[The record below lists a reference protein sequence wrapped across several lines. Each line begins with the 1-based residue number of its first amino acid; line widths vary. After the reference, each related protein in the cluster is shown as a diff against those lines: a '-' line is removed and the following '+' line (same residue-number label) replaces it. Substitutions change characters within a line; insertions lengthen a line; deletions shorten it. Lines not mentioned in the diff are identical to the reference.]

1 MRRCIVLLLIIGT
14 AWAQTGL
21 DKIVLKDGTE
31 YLGKYLRTEKRLVYF
46 NQHKSKNERLAR
58 IISIQDVSTL
68 QLMDGGSVDFE
79 FYEKNYPKEY
89 KNSKLITLRCV
100 LPVIVGF
107 IILYSMES
115 ESTPEYQE
123 DYTLPFKPLNRVY

>member
-1 MRRCIVLLLIIGT
+1 MRRCTVFLLIIGT

-68 QLMDGGSVDFE
+68 QLMDGGSVDSE
-79 FYEKNYPKEY
+79 FREKNYPEQY
-89 KNSKLITLRCV
+89 KNSKLIILSCA
-100 LPVIVGF
+100 LPLIVGF
-107 IILYSMES
+107 IILYSMKS
-115 ESTPEYQE
+115 ESPPEYQE
-123 DYTLPFKPLNRVY
+123 DYTLPF

>member
-1 MRRCIVLLLIIGT
+1 MRRCLALLLIIGT
-14 AWAQTGL
+14 AWAKTGL

-58 IISIQDVSTL
+58 IISIQDINTL
-68 QLMDGGSVDFE
+68 QLMDGGSVDFQ
-79 FYEKNYPKEY
+79 FHEKNYPKQY
-89 KNSKLITLRCV
+89 KNSKFIILSCA
-100 LPVIVGF
+100 LPLIVGF

-115 ESTPEYQE
+115 ESPPE
-123 DYTLPFKPLNRVY
+123 

>member
-1 MRRCIVLLLIIGT
+1 MRRCLALLLIIGT

-31 YLGKYLRTEKRLVYF
+31 DLGKYLRTEKRLVYF

-58 IISIQDVSTL
+58 IISIQDVNTL
-68 QLMDGGSVDFE
+68 QLMDGGSVDFQ
-79 FYEKNYPKEY
+79 FHEKNYPKQY
-89 KNSKLITLRCV
+89 KNSKFIILSCA
-100 LPVIVGF
+100 LPLIVGF

-115 ESTPEYQE
+115 ESPPEYQE
-123 DYTLPFKPLNRVY
+123 DYTLPF

>member
-1 MRRCIVLLLIIGT
+1 M
-14 AWAQTGL
+14 AQNGL
-21 DKIVLKDGTE
+21 DELVLKDGTE
-31 YLGKYLRTEKRLVYF
+31 YLGVYLRTEKRLVYF
-46 NQHKSKNERLAR
+46 NQYKSKNERLAR
-58 IISIQDVSTL
+58 IISFQDVSTL

-107 IILYSMES
+107 IILYSVES

-123 DYTLPFKPLNRVY
+123 DYTLPF

>member
-1 MRRCIVLLLIIGT
+1 MRRCLALLLIIGT

-58 IISIQDVSTL
+58 IISIQDVNTL
-68 QLMDGGSVDFE
+68 QLIDGGSIDFQ
-79 FYEKNYPKEY
+79 FHEKNYPKQY
-89 KNSKLITLRCV
+89 KNSKFIILSCA
-100 LPVIVGF
+100 LPLIVGF

-115 ESTPEYQE
+115 ESPPEYQE
-123 DYTLPFKPLNRVY
+123 DYTLPF

>member
-89 KNSKLITLRCV
+89 KNSKFINL
-100 LPVIVGF
+100 VIGSC
-107 IILYSMES
+107 IIVSIGGLLFLSFF
-115 ESTPEYQE
+115 
-123 DYTLPFKPLNRVY
+123 PFDLSFGSSSDHCCF

>member
-1 MRRCIVLLLIIGT
+1 MRRCLALLLIIGT

-58 IISIQDVSTL
+58 IISIQDVNTL
-68 QLMDGGSVDFE
+68 QLIDGGSIDFQ
-79 FYEKNYPKEY
+79 FHEKNYPKQY
-89 KNSKLITLRCV
+89 KNSKFIILSCA
-100 LPVIVGF
+100 LPLIVGF

-115 ESTPEYQE
+115 ESPPEYQD
-123 DYTLPFKPLNRVY
+123 DYTLPF

>member
-68 QLMDGGSVDFE
+68 QLMDGGSVDFQ
-79 FYEKNYPKEY
+79 FHEKNYPKQY
-89 KNSKLITLRCV
+89 KNSKFIILSYA
-100 LPVIVGF
+100 LPLIVGF

-115 ESTPEYQE
+115 ESPPEYQE
-123 DYTLPFKPLNRVY
+123 DYTLPF

>member
-46 NQHKSKNERLAR
+46 NQYKSKNERLAR

-68 QLMDGGSVDFE
+68 QLMDGESVDFE
-79 FYEKNYPKEY
+79 FYQKNYPKEY
-89 KNSKLITLRCV
+89 KNSKLINL
-100 LPVIVGF
+100 VIGSCLIVSIGG
-107 IILYSMES
+107 ILFLSFF
-115 ESTPEYQE
+115 
-123 DYTLPFKPLNRVY
+123 PFDLSFGSSSDHCCF

>member
-1 MRRCIVLLLIIGT
+1 MRRCLALLLIIGT

-31 YLGKYLRTEKRLVYF
+31 YLGKYLRTEKRSVYF
-46 NQHKSKNERLAR
+46 NQYKSKNERLAR

-68 QLMDGGSVDFE
+68 QLMDGGSVDFQ
-79 FYEKNYPKEY
+79 FHEKNYPKQY
-89 KNSKLITLRCV
+89 KNSKFIILSCA
-100 LPVIVGF
+100 LPLIVGF

-115 ESTPEYQE
+115 ESPPEYQE
-123 DYTLPFKPLNRVY
+123 DYTLPF

>member
-1 MRRCIVLLLIIGT
+1 MRRCLALLLIIGT

-68 QLMDGGSVDFE
+68 QLMDERSVDFE
-79 FYEKNYPKEY
+79 FYEKNYLKEY
-89 KNSKLITLRCV
+89 KNSNFIILSCA
-100 LPVIVGF
+100 LPLIVGF

-115 ESTPEYQE
+115 ESPPGYQE
-123 DYTLPFKPLNRVY
+123 DYTLPF

>member
-1 MRRCIVLLLIIGT
+1 MRRCLALILIIGT

-58 IISIQDVSTL
+58 IISIQDVNTL
-68 QLMDGGSVDFE
+68 QLIDGGSIDFQ
-79 FYEKNYPKEY
+79 FHEKNYPKQY
-89 KNSKLITLRCV
+89 KNSKFIILSCA
-100 LPVIVGF
+100 LPLIVGF

-115 ESTPEYQE
+115 ESPPEYQD
-123 DYTLPFKPLNRVY
+123 DYTLPF

>member
-1 MRRCIVLLLIIGT
+1 MRRYIVLLLITGT
-14 AWAQTGL
+14 VWAQTKL
-21 DKIVLKDGTE
+21 DELVLKDGTE

-46 NQHKSKNERLAR
+46 NQYKSKNERLAR

-89 KNSKLITLRCV
+89 KNSKLINL
-100 LPVIVGF
+100 VIGSCLIVSIGGLLF
-107 IILYSMES
+107 LSFF
-115 ESTPEYQE
+115 
-123 DYTLPFKPLNRVY
+123 PFDLSFGSSSDHCCF

>member
-14 AWAQTGL
+14 VWAQTGL

-58 IISIQDVSTL
+58 IISIQDVSSL

-79 FYEKNYPKEY
+79 FYEKNYAKQY
-89 KNSKLITLRCV
+89 KNSKFIILSCA
-100 LPVIVGF
+100 LPLIVGF

-115 ESTPEYQE
+115 ESPPEYQE
-123 DYTLPFKPLNRVY
+123 DYTLPF

>member
-1 MRRCIVLLLIIGT
+1 MRRCTVFLLIIGT

-58 IISIQDVSTL
+58 IISIQDVNTV
-68 QLMDGGSVDFE
+68 QLSDGGSIDFE
-79 FYEKNYPKEY
+79 SHKKIYPKQY
-89 KNSKLITLRCV
+89 KNSKLIILSCV
-100 LPVIVGF
+100 LPF
-107 IILYSMES
+107 IIGLIIFNSMES
-115 ESTPEYQE
+115 ESPPEYQE
-123 DYTLPFKPLNRVY
+123 DYTLPF

>member
-1 MRRCIVLLLIIGT
+1 MRRCLALLLIIGT

-58 IISIQDVSTL
+58 IISIQDVNTL
-68 QLMDGGSVDFE
+68 QLMDGGSVDFQ
-79 FYEKNYPKEY
+79 FHEKNYPKQY
-89 KNSKLITLRCV
+89 KNSKFIILSCA
-100 LPVIVGF
+100 LPLIVGF

-115 ESTPEYQE
+115 ESPPEYQE
-123 DYTLPFKPLNRVY
+123 DYTLPF

>member
-1 MRRCIVLLLIIGT
+1 MRRCTVFLLIIGT

-21 DKIVLKDGTE
+21 DKIVSKDGTE

-46 NQHKSKNERLAR
+46 NQYKSKNERLAR

-89 KNSKLITLRCV
+89 KNSKLINL
-100 LPVIVGF
+100 VIGSCLIVSIGGLLF
-107 IILYSMES
+107 LSFF
-115 ESTPEYQE
+115 
-123 DYTLPFKPLNRVY
+123 PFDLSFGSSSDHCCF

>member
-1 MRRCIVLLLIIGT
+1 MRRYIVLLLITGT
-14 AWAQTGL
+14 VWAQTGL

-58 IISIQDVSTL
+58 IISIQDVNTL
-68 QLMDGGSVDFE
+68 QLMDGGSVDFQ
-79 FYEKNYPKEY
+79 FHEKNYPKQY
-89 KNSKLITLRCV
+89 KNSKFIILSCA
-100 LPVIVGF
+100 LPLIVGF

-115 ESTPEYQE
+115 ESPPEYQE
-123 DYTLPFKPLNRVY
+123 DYTLPF

>member
-79 FYEKNYPKEY
+79 FHEKNYPKQY
-89 KNSKLITLRCV
+89 KNSKFIILSCA
-100 LPVIVGF
+100 LPLIVGF

-115 ESTPEYQE
+115 ESPPEYQE
-123 DYTLPFKPLNRVY
+123 DYTLPF

>member
-1 MRRCIVLLLIIGT
+1 MRRCLALLLIIGT

-58 IISIQDVSTL
+58 IISIQDVSSL
-68 QLMDGGSVDFE
+68 
-79 FYEKNYPKEY
+79 
-89 KNSKLITLRCV
+89 
-100 LPVIVGF
+100 
-107 IILYSMES
+107 
-115 ESTPEYQE
+115 
-123 DYTLPFKPLNRVY
+123 

>member
-58 IISIQDVSTL
+58 MISIQDVKTV
-68 QLMDGGSVDFE
+68 QLSDGGNIDFE
-79 FYEKNYPKEY
+79 
-89 KNSKLITLRCV
+89 S
-100 LPVIVGF
+100 
-107 IILYSMES
+107 S
-115 ESTPEYQE
+115 
-123 DYTLPFKPLNRVY
+123 

>member
-1 MRRCIVLLLIIGT
+1 MRRCLALLLIIGT

-21 DKIVLKDGTE
+21 DKIVLKDGIE

-68 QLMDGGSVDFE
+68 RLMDGGSVDFE

-89 KNSKLITLRCV
+89 KNSNFIILSCA
-100 LPVIVGF
+100 LPLIVGF

-115 ESTPEYQE
+115 ESPPEYQE
-123 DYTLPFKPLNRVY
+123 DYTLPF

>member
-1 MRRCIVLLLIIGT
+1 MRRCLVLLLIIGT

-68 QLMDGGSVDFE
+68 QLMDGGSVDSE
-79 FYEKNYPKEY
+79 FREKNYPEQY
-89 KNSKLITLRCV
+89 KNSKLIILSCA
-100 LPVIVGF
+100 LPLIVGF
-107 IILYSMES
+107 IILYSMKS
-115 ESTPEYQE
+115 ESPPEYQE
-123 DYTLPFKPLNRVY
+123 DYTLPF

>member
-31 YLGKYLRTEKRLVYF
+31 YLGKYLGTEKRLVYF

-58 IISIQDVSTL
+58 IISIQDVNTL
-68 QLMDGGSVDFE
+68 QLMDGGSVE
-79 FYEKNYPKEY
+79 FQFHEKNYPKQY
-89 KNSKLITLRCV
+89 KNSKFIILSCA
-100 LPVIVGF
+100 LPLIVGF
-107 IILYSMES
+107 IILYSMQS
-115 ESTPEYQE
+115 ESPPEYQE
-123 DYTLPFKPLNRVY
+123 DYTLPF

>member
-58 IISIQDVSTL
+58 IISIQDVNTL
-68 QLMDGGSVDFE
+68 QLIDGGSIDFQ
-79 FYEKNYPKEY
+79 FHEKNYPKQY
-89 KNSKLITLRCV
+89 KNSKFIILSCA
-100 LPVIVGF
+100 LPLIVGF

-115 ESTPEYQE
+115 ESPPEYQE
-123 DYTLPFKPLNRVY
+123 DYTLPF